1 MSGNLR
7 WVCLAAIYVVLLA
20 GGWFVGDWFLE
31 FLEFDIRP
39 ANEPSVHMTI
49 MTIAAIFVLA
59 SALPFVPGAE
69 IGFGLIL
76 VFGGRIALLVYLCM
90 VVALTISFLVGRF
103 VPVAVIARFFK
114 MLAMVRAHDLVMQ
127 FAPLNAE
134 ERLSLLVSRAPR
146 RFVPALLR
154 HRYLALAVLLNL
166 PGNSLVG
173 GGGGLAFAAGLSGLF
188 FPVGYVAVIALAVA
202 PVPLFFFLMH

>member
-1 MSGNLR
+1 MSGKLR
-7 WVCLAAIYVVLLA
+7 WISLAAVYVVLLA
-20 GGWFVGDWFLE
+20 GGWFVGDRLLDFLD
-31 FLEFDIRP
+31 FDIRP

-90 VVALTISFLVGRF
+90 VVALTISYLTGRF
-103 VPVAVIARFFK
+103 VPISIIGRLFNSLG
-114 MLAMVRAHDLVMQ
+114 MERAHDLVTQ
-127 FAPLNAE
+127 FAPLDSR
-134 ERLSLLVSRAPR
+134 ERLELLVSRAPR

-154 HRYLALAVLLNL
+154 HRYVAFAVLLNM

-173 GGGGLAFAAGLSGLF
+173 GGGGLAFSAGLSGVFSLF
-188 FPVGYVAVIALAVA
+188 GFVASVALAVA
-202 PVPLFFFLMH
+202 PVPLFFYLFS